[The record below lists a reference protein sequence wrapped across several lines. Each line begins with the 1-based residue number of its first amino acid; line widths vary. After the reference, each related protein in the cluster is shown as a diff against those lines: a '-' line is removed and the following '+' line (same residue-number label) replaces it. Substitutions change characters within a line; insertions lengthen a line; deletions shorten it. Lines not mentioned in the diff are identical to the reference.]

1 MEVTDV
7 MKQNYDFLDEE
18 NIEDEC
24 GNEPIDDEP
33 VVFSKNTKRRMNRI
47 FREIAG
53 IKKIPYPEVD
63 NLFERVRSWLKVK
76 FSKKK

>member
-1 MEVTDV
+1 
-7 MKQNYDFLDEE
+7 MKHNYDFLDEE
-18 NIEDEC
+18 NIEDEW

-33 VVFSKNTKRRMNRI
+33 VVFSKKTKRRMNRI

-53 IKKIPYPEVD
+53 IEKIPYPEAD
-63 NLFERVRSWLKVK
+63 NIFERAHSWLIVK